1 MSLPRP
7 INWLRDG
14 AGEDA
19 QKVLDAAEGVKAA
32 LEEAQAK
39 LSALEEENNE
49 EASRLQAALTENLNA
64 VLNNMGGVPR
74 NQFIVCTS
82 FPFIPLD
89 DDSIPD
95 EVKTLR
101 ATAVPFPVP
110 ELAALFAQNVMEVV
124 STMAARQ
131 LIPMVS
137 VEMVEDTASDVLFHT
152 ILKDDDEEIVGELI
166 GRFWQYNP
174 TANRPDE
181 VEGTGDWI

>member
-7 INWLRDG
+7 INWLREG

-19 QKVLDAAEGVKAA
+19 QKVLDAAEDVKAA
-32 LEEAQAK
+32 LEEAQER

-49 EASRLQAALTENLNA
+49 EATKLQAALTENLNA
-64 VLNNMGGVPR
+64 VLTNMGGVPR

-89 DDSIPD
+89 SEDIPD

-101 ATAVPFPVP
+101 TNAVPFPTP

-131 LIPMVS
+131 LIPMLS
-137 VEMVEDTASDVLFHT
+137 AEMVENTAGDVLFHT
-152 ILKDDDEEIVGELI
+152 LLRDDGEEIAGELI
-166 GRFWQYNP
+166 GKFWQYNP
-174 TANRPDE
+174 EANRPDD
-181 VEGTGDWI
+181 VEGTGDWV